1 MKESK
6 LGTSSLTRPKM
17 KVDQIWKIRPFFQS
31 AHQADFK
38 NAKIFEKSSFF
49 EKICLRKPARVHWP
63 SDFFVQKVAFDWCM
77 IEHKL
82 KKIVRFV
89 SKIKNLTSKNWVS
102 YSKPHRTSQNDL
114 FRILTE
120 HYLVN
125 IWVPANLFRPDPIN
139 PFFYCKKWIFST
151 VFPHFWT
158 SRFQLGSESLKLWK
172 IGMVMKQMTMESICS
187 WVWRTPWA

>member
-1 MKESK
+1 MQKFLKKVHFLKKFASENLLGFTGRQIFLFKK
-6 LGTSSLTRPKM
+6 LHLIDVWLSTS
-17 KVDQIWKIRPFFQS
+17 
-31 AHQADFK
+31 
-38 NAKIFEKSSFF
+38 
-49 EKICLRKPARVHWP
+49 
-63 SDFFVQKVAFDWCM
+63 
-77 IEHKL
+77 L

-89 SKIKNLTSKNWVS
+89 SKIKNLTSLNWVS

-158 SRFQLGSESLKLWK
+158 SRFQLGSERLKLWK
-172 IGMVMKQMTMESICS
+172 IGLVMKQMTMESICS